1 MAGINISGKNRAT
14 SKVAS
19 ALSSF
24 LFEQEYDELRK
35 FSADEIKVLRQA
47 SAILNKHC

>member
-35 FSADEIKVLRQA
+35 FSSDEIKVLRQA
-47 SAILNKHC
+47 SATLCKHC